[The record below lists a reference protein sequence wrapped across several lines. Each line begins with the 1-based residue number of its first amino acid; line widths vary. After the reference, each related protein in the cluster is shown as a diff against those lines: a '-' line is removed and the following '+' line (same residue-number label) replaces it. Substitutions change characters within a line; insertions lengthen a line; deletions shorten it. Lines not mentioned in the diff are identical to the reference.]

1 MTVLVQKEAPN
12 ELTYLDANRI
22 EGVVDLLA
30 KREPVSHK
38 HDRWVAGGASSSAGG
53 LASDTQNLEPR
64 AEPTYQQTVVRAEP
78 THQQSRLNSRQSS
91 EQSRLNSGQS
101 SEQSRL
107 NNRQSSEQSRLN
119 SRQSSE

>member
-53 LASDTQNLEPR
+53 LASDTQDLEPR
-64 AEPTYQQTVVRAEP
+64 AEPTYQQTVVRAELTHQQTVVRTVP
-78 THQQSRLNSRQSS
+78 THQQRVIRTESTQQQTVVRTEPTQQQTVLRA
-91 EQSRLNSGQS
+91 
-101 SEQSRL
+101 
-107 NNRQSSEQSRLN
+107 
-119 SRQSSE
+119 